1 MVALLTVE
9 KLTKKYGTKTI
20 VDQISFK
27 FGHHKCVALIGPNG
41 AGKTTTLRTLAGL
54 LRPTEGTIQF
64 ESQAKNQDIRSWIGY
79 LPQYPSF
86 HSWMT
91 GKEFLTYSGRLAK
104 LPKIEAATRAIEL
117 LKVVGISE
125 EASNERISRYSGG
138 MKQRLGIAQAI
149 IHKPKLLILDEPV
162 ASLDPIGRRE
172 VLVLMEQLKQEMTIL
187 FSTHILNDAEEVSDE
202 LLLLNKGK
210 IIESGSLQDLQK
222 KYQTTVIKLE
232 IDDSVD
238 IYQEKINA
246 LESVANTKIERGAL
260 FISTVDLKI
269 AREEILTLA
278 AKEHWPITTFSINR
292 ASLEDM
298 FMRVVNN

>member
-1 MVALLTVE
+1 MALLTVE
-9 KLTKKYGTKTI
+9 KLTKKYGSKTV
-20 VDQISFK
+20 VDHISFD
-27 FGHHKCVALIGPNG
+27 FGHHKCIALIGPNG

-54 LRPTEGTIQF
+54 LKPTEGSIQF
-64 ESQAKNQDIRSWIGY
+64 ESQAKNQDLREWIGY

-91 GKEFLTYSGRLAK
+91 GKEFLIYSGKLAK
-104 LPKIEAATRAIEL
+104 LSKVEANKRAAEL
-117 LKVVGISE
+117 LKEIGISE
-125 EASNERISRYSGG
+125 DAQNERISRYSGG

-172 VLVLMEQLKQEMTIL
+172 VLVLMEKLKQEMTIL

-202 LLLLNKGK
+202 LLLLNHGK
-210 IIESGSLQDLQK
+210 LIESGSLIELRK
-222 KYQTTVIKLE
+222 KYQTTVIKLQVE
-232 IDDSVD
+232 DEVQP
-238 IYQEKINA
+238 YQEKIRA
-246 LESVANTKIERGAL
+246 LNGVSNTKVERDTL
-260 FISTVDLKI
+260 LITTTDMNQ
-269 AREEILTLA
+269 ARENILSMAT
-278 AKEHWPITTFSINR
+278 KENWKITTFSINK

>member
-1 MVALLTVE
+1 MAALLTVE
-9 KLTKKYGTKTI
+9 NLTKVYNNKTV
-20 VDQISFK
+20 VDHISFG
-27 FGHHKCVALIGPNG
+27 FDQHKCIALIGPNG

-54 LRPTEGTIQF
+54 LKPTEGTIQF

-79 LPQYPSF
+79 LPQYPTF

-91 GKEFLTYSGRLAK
+91 GKEFLIYSGKLAK
-104 LPKIEAATRAIEL
+104 LSKTEATKKATDL
-117 LKVVGISE
+117 LEVVGISK

-210 IIESGSLQDLQK
+210 LIESGSLQELQK

-232 IDDSVD
+232 MDDDSKL
-238 IYQEKINA
+238 YQERVNS
-246 LESVANTKIERGAL
+246 LETVSNTMIERGAL
-260 FISTVDLKI
+260 LISTVDLKK
-269 AREEILTLA
+269 AREEIIALA
-278 AKEHWPITTFSINR
+278 ARENWPITTFTINR

-298 FMRVVNN
+298 FMKVVNN